1 MKFSNIRAKL
11 PSQTE
16 LQEACQ
22 LIESGKLWSVD
33 VVQAVMVVE
42 QLLQDGN
49 EYSLI
54 ELEARLIEFET
65 EYSVY
70 KELQKD
76 WN

>member
-22 LIESGKLWSVD
+22 LIESGKLWSVA
-33 VVQAVMVVE
+33 VVRAVAAVE
-42 QLLQDGN
+42 QLLQT
-49 EYSLI
+49 EYSLM
-54 ELEARLIEFET
+54 ELEAYLIEFET
-65 EYSVY
+65 EYFVH
-70 KELQKD
+70 KDLQKD